1 MILQFIIVIL
11 GFALLIKGADL
22 LVDGAS
28 DIAKKFKI
36 PEIIIAMTIVSIGTS
51 LPELVVS
58 LSSAIEGHSD
68 IAIGNVV
75 GSNISNLFLIL
86 GICSIITPLVYKKQT
101 KYIENMRKEGS
112 TDAEINEIASY
123 DKNNLEA
130 NHWIFTTWFRIL
142 GTNDMEEGI
151 IKFPE
156 IYTKEKSFWY
166 FEIT

>member
-36 PEIIIAMTIVSIGTS
+36 PEIMTIVSIGTS

-58 LSSAIEGHSD
+58 LSSAMEGHSD

-101 KYIENMRKEGS
+101 KYIENIVNLFATILLYLVANGIVDNNMISRSEGF
-112 TDAEINEIASY
+112 
-123 DKNNLEA
+123 LL
-130 NHWIFTTWFRIL
+130 IL
-142 GTNDMEEGI
+142 CGVAFIE
-151 IKFPE
+151 
-156 IYTKEKSFWY
+156 
-166 FEIT
+166 

>member
-86 GICSIITPLVYKKQT
+86 GKWRTL
-101 KYIENMRKEGS
+101 
-112 TDAEINEIASY
+112 
-123 DKNNLEA
+123 NL
-130 NHWIFTTWFRIL
+130 
-142 GTNDMEEGI
+142 
-151 IKFPE
+151 IKFQK
-156 IYTKEKSFWY
+156 ISKKE
-166 FEIT
+166 